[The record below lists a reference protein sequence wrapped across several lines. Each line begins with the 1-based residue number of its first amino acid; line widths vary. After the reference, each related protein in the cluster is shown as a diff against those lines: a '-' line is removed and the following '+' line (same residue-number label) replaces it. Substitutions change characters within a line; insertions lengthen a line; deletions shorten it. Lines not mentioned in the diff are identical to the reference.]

1 MNSIFSTQNETN
13 SIAQIAL
20 TKKQQQENSGI
31 KFGNVLF
38 KEQLQT
44 FNGIVNQNETTL
56 AKTVVF
62 STAQNATQTSA
73 QNSANSTN
81 LNSQSDI
88 FALKIEARN
97 ANESSNLLAD
107 MLASLDENS
116 ANPKLYGYSVDS
128 KGFMGLDFNIAA
140 GLPQS
145 FKIHSSTLEE
155 LYNINTNDSFFK
167 QTAEYYGQPSYY
179 SNIDIA
185 YTFKWNYALFSQL
198 ADLSFG
204 GKTSFSET
212 DLAALPKGYSRDY
225 HHTDSMYDKVTQM
238 PKLTAIYKDEQALK
252 EAQELGWELFK
263 NSIEVVVGAQELDW
277 TPQRLNGEKT
287 WEWFNPD
294 MSMYKDGENYTLEAL
309 FVSFMNGNVVNG
321 GQTQINPYIE
331 TMQRLIE
338 KQGER
343 VSIMLTSFEKLAKG
357 EANLN
362 DILKTALEKGLLDM
376 PLYANEQGKR
386 LSKMTN
392 PTELENFYKEFDT
405 AQANGYKP
413 NQTKALD
420 YINNLYKEF
429 MPKIQALYAKY
440 GV

>member
-1 MNSIFSTQNETN
+1 MNSIFSTQNEAN

-20 TKKQQQENSGI
+20 TKKQRQENSGA

-38 KEQLQT
+38 EKQLT
-44 FNGIVNQNETTL
+44 KLSDLASANTTL
-56 AKTVVF
+56 LAKSSLTAEQTPINTDNLNAQNNLFVLKF
-62 STAQNATQTSA
+62 STNQSV
-73 QNSANSTN
+73 SKTN
-81 LNSQSDI
+81 DI
-88 FALKIEARN
+88 L
-97 ANESSNLLAD
+97 SSLLA
-107 MLASLDENS
+107 SVNENT
-116 ANPKLYGYSVDS
+116 ANPTLYGYSVDS
-128 KGFMGLDFNIAA
+128 KGFMGLDFNLAA
-140 GLPQS
+140 GLPQD

-155 LYNINTNDSFFK
+155 ICNINTNLSILK
-167 QTAEYYGQPSYY
+167 QTAEYYGQPSYF

-185 YTFKWNYALFSQL
+185 YTFKWNYTLFSQL

-263 NSIEVVVGAQELDW
+263 NSVEVVIGAQEIDW

-287 WEWFNPD
+287 WQPFNPD
-294 MSMYKDGENYTLEAL
+294 MSMYKNGENYTLEAL
-309 FVSFMNGNVVNG
+309 FVSFMNGNVING

-338 KQGER
+338 KEGER
-343 VSIMLTSFEKLAKG
+343 ISIMLTSFEKLAKG

-362 DILKTALEKGLLDM
+362 EILKAALEKGLFDAGI
-376 PLYANEQGKR
+376 YAQQQGKN
-386 LSKMTN
+386 LAKMSN
-392 PTELENFYKEFDT
+392 PTEIENFWNEFDT
-405 AQANGYKP
+405 ARENGYKP
-413 NQTKALD
+413 NKSIGTAF
-420 YINNLYKEF
+420 INNLYKEF

>member
-1 MNSIFSTQNETN
+1 MNSIFSTQNEAN

-20 TKKQQQENSGI
+20 TKRQQQENSGA

-38 KEQLQT
+38 EKQLT
-44 FNGIVNQNETTL
+44 KLSDLSNANTMLL
-56 AKTVVF
+56 AKSSLTAEQTPINTDNLNAQNNLFVLKF
-62 STAQNATQTSA
+62 STNQSV
-73 QNSANSTN
+73 SKTN
-81 LNSQSDI
+81 DI
-88 FALKIEARN
+88 L
-97 ANESSNLLAD
+97 SSLLA
-107 MLASLDENS
+107 SVNENT
-116 ANPKLYGYSVDS
+116 ANPTLYGYSVDS
-128 KGFMGLDFNIAA
+128 KGFMGLDFNLAA
-140 GLPQS
+140 GLPQD
-145 FKIHSSTLEE
+145 FKIHSRTLEE
-155 LYNINTNDSFFK
+155 ICNINTNLSILK
-167 QTAEYYGQPSYY
+167 QTAEYYGQPSYF

-185 YTFKWNYALFSQL
+185 YTFKWNYTLFSQL

-263 NSIEVVVGAQELDW
+263 NSVEVVVGAQEIDW

-287 WEWFNPD
+287 WQPFNPD
-294 MSMYKDGENYTLEAL
+294 MSMYKNGENYTLEAL
-309 FVSFMNGNVVNG
+309 FVSFMNGNVING

-338 KQGER
+338 KEGER
-343 VSIMLTSFEKLAKG
+343 ISIMLTSFEKLAKG

-362 DILKTALEKGLLDM
+362 EILKAALEKGLFDAGI
-376 PLYANEQGKR
+376 YAQQQGKN
-386 LSKMTN
+386 LAKMSN
-392 PTELENFYKEFDT
+392 PTEIENFWNEFDT
-405 AQANGYKP
+405 ARENGYKP
-413 NQTKALD
+413 NKSIGTAF
-420 YINNLYKEF
+420 INNLYKEF

>member
-56 AKTVVF
+56 AKTVAF

-252 EAQELGWELFK
+252 ETQELGQELFK

>member
-56 AKTVVF
+56 AKTVAF

-88 FALKIEARN
+88 FTLKIEARN

-252 EAQELGWELFK
+252 ETQELGQELFK

>member
-1 MNSIFSTQNETN
+1 M
-13 SIAQIAL
+13 
-20 TKKQQQENSGI
+20 
-31 KFGNVLF
+31 
-38 KEQLQT
+38 
-44 FNGIVNQNETTL
+44 
-56 AKTVVF
+56 AKTVAF

-252 EAQELGWELFK
+252 ETQELGQELFK

>member
-1 MNSIFSTQNETN
+1 MNSIFSTQNEAN

-20 TKKQQQENSGI
+20 TKKQQQENSGA

-38 KEQLQT
+38 EKQLT
-44 FNGIVNQNETTL
+44 KLSDLSNANTMLL
-56 AKTVVF
+56 AKSSLTAEQTPINTDNLNAQNNLFVLKF
-62 STAQNATQTSA
+62 STNQSV
-73 QNSANSTN
+73 SKTN
-81 LNSQSDI
+81 DI
-88 FALKIEARN
+88 L
-97 ANESSNLLAD
+97 SSLLA
-107 MLASLDENS
+107 SVNENT
-116 ANPKLYGYSVDS
+116 ANPTLYGYSVDS
-128 KGFMGLDFNIAA
+128 KGFMGLDFNLAA
-140 GLPQS
+140 GLPQD
-145 FKIHSSTLEE
+145 FKIHSRTLEE
-155 LYNINTNDSFFK
+155 ICNINTNLSILK
-167 QTAEYYGQPSYY
+167 QTAEYYGQPSYF

-263 NSIEVVVGAQELDW
+263 NSVEVVIGAQEIDW

-287 WEWFNPD
+287 WQPFNPD
-294 MSMYKDGENYTLEAL
+294 MSMYKNGENYTLEAL
-309 FVSFMNGNVVNG
+309 FVSFMNGNVING

-338 KQGER
+338 KEGER
-343 VSIMLTSFEKLAKG
+343 ISIMLTSFEKLAKG

-362 DILKTALEKGLLDM
+362 EILKAALEKGLFDAGI
-376 PLYANEQGKR
+376 YAQQQGKN
-386 LSKMTN
+386 LAKMSN
-392 PTELENFYKEFDT
+392 PTEIENFWNEFDT
-405 AQANGYKP
+405 ARENGYKP
-413 NQTKALD
+413 NKSIGTAF
-420 YINNLYKEF
+420 INNLYKEF
-429 MPKIQALYAKY
+429 MPQIQALYAKY

>member
-56 AKTVVF
+56 AKTVAF

-263 NSIEVVVGAQELDW
+263 NSVEVVVGAQELDW

>member
-38 KEQLQT
+38 KEQLQS

>member
-1 MNSIFSTQNETN
+1 MNSIFSTQNEAN

-20 TKKQQQENSGI
+20 TKKQQQENSGA

-38 KEQLQT
+38 EKQLT
-44 FNGIVNQNETTL
+44 KLSDLANANTMLL
-56 AKTVVF
+56 AKSSLTAEQTPINTDNLNAQNNLFVLKF
-62 STAQNATQTSA
+62 STNQSV
-73 QNSANSTN
+73 SKTN
-81 LNSQSDI
+81 DI
-88 FALKIEARN
+88 L
-97 ANESSNLLAD
+97 SSLLA
-107 MLASLDENS
+107 SVNENT
-116 ANPKLYGYSVDS
+116 ANPTLYGYSVDS
-128 KGFMGLDFNIAA
+128 KGFMGLDFNLAA
-140 GLPQS
+140 GLPQD

-155 LYNINTNDSFFK
+155 ICNINTNHSILK
-167 QTAEYYGQPSYY
+167 QTAEYYGQPSYF

-263 NSIEVVVGAQELDW
+263 NSVEVVIGAQEIDW

-287 WEWFNPD
+287 WQPFNPD
-294 MSMYKDGENYTLEAL
+294 MSMYKNGENYTLEAL
-309 FVSFMNGNVVNG
+309 FVSFMNGNVING

-338 KQGER
+338 KEGER
-343 VSIMLTSFEKLAKG
+343 ISIMLTSFEKLAKG

-362 DILKTALEKGLLDM
+362 EILKAALEKGLLDM
-376 PLYANEQGKR
+376 DLYANEQGKR

-392 PTELENFYKEFDT
+392 PTELESFYDEFKT

-413 NQTKALD
+413 NQTKATT

-429 MPKIQALYAKY
+429 MPQIQALYAKY

>member
-1 MNSIFSTQNETN
+1 MNSIFSTQNEAN

-20 TKKQQQENSGI
+20 TKKQQQENSGA

-38 KEQLQT
+38 EKQLT
-44 FNGIVNQNETTL
+44 KLSDLASANTTL
-56 AKTVVF
+56 LAKSSLTAEQTPINADNLNAQNNLFVLKF
-62 STAQNATQTSA
+62 STNQSV
-73 QNSANSTN
+73 SKTN
-81 LNSQSDI
+81 DI
-88 FALKIEARN
+88 L
-97 ANESSNLLAD
+97 SSLLA
-107 MLASLDENS
+107 SVNENT
-116 ANPKLYGYSVDS
+116 ANPTLYGYSVDS
-128 KGFMGLDFNIAA
+128 KGFMGLDFNLAA
-140 GLPQS
+140 GLPQD
-145 FKIHSSTLEE
+145 FKIHSSTLEAVH
-155 LYNINTNDSFFK
+155 NTISQDYVNK
-167 QTAEYYGQPSYY
+167 LTAEYYGQPSYY

-263 NSIEVVVGAQELDW
+263 NSVEVVIGAQEIDW

-287 WEWFNPD
+287 WQPFNPD
-294 MSMYKDGENYTLEAL
+294 MSMYKNGENYTLEAL
-309 FVSFMNGNVVNG
+309 FVSFMNGNVING

-338 KQGER
+338 KEGER
-343 VSIMLTSFEKLAKG
+343 ISIMLTSFEKLAKG

-362 DILKTALEKGLLDM
+362 EILKAALEKGLLDM
-376 PLYANEQGKR
+376 DLYANEQGKR

-392 PTELENFYKEFDT
+392 PTELESFYDEFKT

-413 NQTKALD
+413 NQTKATT

-429 MPKIQALYAKY
+429 MPQIQALYAKY